1 MYRVLGSKHRLAFP
15 RIIGASQNT
24 FSNVSE
30 DRLLET
36 RLLTAKPFSEVPRIP
51 SLPLIGTSWFYCPI
65 IGASGNLHKAEWE
78 MYRRYG
84 PIVAEENPGRQTVV
98 HLFSADDFR
107 TLYQYEGKVPH
118 RSGLRPLKAYHK
130 AKPEC
135 FPNAGIL
142 NVQGEEWRHVRGAVQ
157 SSTIRPKTVRSYAS
171 ILNKTSD
178 DTLKMIAAHRDENGE
193 VKDCNEIMQRW
204 SLESAISVALRTSL
218 GLLEHPLPED
228 SDGSVILRCT
238 DDLVNI
244 MDSLMVRIP
253 FSHYFEMP
261 TVEKF
266 KLIAK
271 ELSPRM
277 LRVFHNALSSVCLRD
292 ESGDDFTILQR
303 LQNDNKLVFNEM
315 FTFVHDFLVASTHT
329 TSAVATFCLY
339 RLAKHPEAQE
349 KARLEA
355 LSSLDECLEGDTPV
369 NLPYLQAC
377 IKESLRIHP
386 VVPGV
391 DRKLDRDVV
400 MSGYR
405 IPANTEMR
413 TILSVAGRLEENFT
427 NASQFVPERWMRP
440 NEKDAED
447 EDRKAWTLHPF
458 ASIPFS
464 MGPRMCIGRR
474 ISELEL
480 SILLAKVL
488 RKYRVEN
495 HHGDIGFYTRFMS
508 RPERAAKFR
517 FVDLLRP
524 C

>member
-1 MYRVLGSKHRLAFP
+1 
-15 RIIGASQNT
+15 
-24 FSNVSE
+24 
-30 DRLLET
+30 
-36 RLLTAKPFSEVPRIP
+36 
-51 SLPLIGTSWFYCPI
+51 
-65 IGASGNLHKAEWE
+65 

-178 DTLKMIAAHRDENGE
+178 DTLKLIAAHRDENGE
-193 VKDCNEIMQRW
+193 VEDCNEIMQRW
-204 SLESAISVALRTSL
+204 SLEY
-218 GLLEHPLPED
+218 
-228 SDGSVILRCT
+228 
-238 DDLVNI
+238 DLVNI

-329 TSAVATFCLY
+329 
-339 RLAKHPEAQE
+339 
-349 KARLEA
+349 
-355 LSSLDECLEGDTPV
+355 
-369 NLPYLQAC
+369 
-377 IKESLRIHP
+377 
-386 VVPGV
+386 
-391 DRKLDRDVV
+391 
-400 MSGYR
+400 
-405 IPANTEMR
+405 TEMR